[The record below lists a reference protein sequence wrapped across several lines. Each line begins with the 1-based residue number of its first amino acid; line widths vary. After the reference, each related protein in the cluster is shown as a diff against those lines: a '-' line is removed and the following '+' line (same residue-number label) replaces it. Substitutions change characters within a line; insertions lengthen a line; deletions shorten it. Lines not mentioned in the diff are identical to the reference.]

1 MSPRYIEV
9 ADDIR
14 SEIRSGQTPVGSFL
28 PSEPVLAERMGVS
41 RTTIRAALSHL
52 QRLGI
57 VTRRRGAG
65 TRIEAEEAAPL
76 YVHSMVASGDQL
88 QFAGPTTRH
97 VHVIEEIVA
106 DEELAPRLDNR
117 PGRRWLRIGQTR
129 HVADNPTPVCW
140 TDVYVAQKYAAI
152 GDEIRDYP
160 RLVYTLLEARYGVVI
175 TRIDQSLRAI
185 GLPQDYAGV
194 LEAPADSHALELTRR
209 YRDSEQKCEI
219 VSLSFLPSG
228 RFTYDLTLVR
238 VASAA
243 EA

>member
-140 TDVYVAQKYAAI
+140 TDVYVAQKYTAI
-152 GDEIRDYP
+152 GDEIRDYRITSYNVCYTKLLRDKVRKEASKRYIEIFEVVTGKPFQPSLEPPIP
-160 RLVYTLLEARYGVVI
+160 RLSRNL
-175 TRIDQSLRAI
+175 
-185 GLPQDYAGV
+185 GLG
-194 LEAPADSHALELTRR
+194 
-209 YRDSEQKCEI
+209 
-219 VSLSFLPSG
+219 
-228 RFTYDLTLVR
+228 
-238 VASAA
+238 
-243 EA
+243 